1 MKTLEEVFAIVEC
14 MNEDAHNKAF
24 DSWMAADEEEDDEAA
39 EALRDEASAEQS
51 DHFRYLYWSL
61 SEEDRRAVIYWII
74 KDPDFAEQF
83 KDWYDPDA
91 FDEEIDL
98 E

>member
-1 MKTLEEVFAIVEC
+1 MKTLDEVYAIVD
-14 MNEDAHNKAF
+14 NINDDAHTKAF
-24 DSWMAADEEEDDEAA
+24 DTWMAADAEEDEDAA
-39 EALRDEASAEQS
+39 EELRNDASAEQS

-61 SEEDRRAVIYWII
+61 NEQDRRAIVYWII
-74 KDPDFAEQF
+74 KDPDFADQF
-83 KDWYDPDA
+83 KNWYDPDA